1 MVQFWSKNFDTAYS
15 RFIYI
20 LYKKFHFIFL
30 ITSYTPYIR
39 VSQFPCTFRPGFQEA
54 KDLQKKK
61 EIEKKKLEKT
71 RTQTLN
77 SKNIR

>member
-1 MVQFWSKNFDTAYS
+1 MIQHTVDSF
-15 RFIYI
+15 I

-54 KDLQKKK
+54 KDLQKKLQK
-61 EIEKKKLEKT
+61 KRNRKKKLEKT